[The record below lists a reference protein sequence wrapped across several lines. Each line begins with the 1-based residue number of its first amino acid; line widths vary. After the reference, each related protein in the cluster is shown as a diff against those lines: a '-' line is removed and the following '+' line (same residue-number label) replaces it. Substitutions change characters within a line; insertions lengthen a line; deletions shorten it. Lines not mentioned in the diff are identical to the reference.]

1 MPKLVFAYPGDIDT
15 PTGGYGYD
23 RRIIAGLR
31 ALGWQVDLL
40 PLGPGFPFPSV
51 QTLEC
56 ARRKLEDL
64 PSETCL
70 VVDGLAFGV
79 LAEAA
84 EAVSPRVTLI
94 ALVHHP
100 LCQENGLGSG
110 QSEALHASERLALGF
125 VQHVIVTSSATATQ
139 VEDLFAIPKEQITVI
154 LPGTERQPPC
164 PRQAS
169 ETLNLLAVG
178 TVVRRKGYDLL
189 FEALKTL
196 PMHNWHLDIVG
207 GLDADPNYHRSL
219 LAQADASGIADRVTF
234 HDAVSPDELSG
245 FYQSAD
251 VFVLASRYEG
261 YGMAYTEA
269 LAHGLPVIGS
279 GGGAVRDTL
288 PDEAAI
294 YCGTENVDLL
304 RAALERVMTNRAKRS
319 AMAEAAEA
327 AALKLPTWED
337 AAARFADVLKVA
349 TT

>member
-1 MPKLVFAYPGDIDT
+1 
-15 PTGGYGYD
+15 
-23 RRIIAGLR
+23 
-31 ALGWQVDLL
+31 
-40 PLGPGFPFPSV
+40 
-51 QTLEC
+51 
-56 ARRKLEDL
+56 
-64 PSETCL
+64 
-70 VVDGLAFGV
+70 
-79 LAEAA
+79 
-84 EAVSPRVTLI
+84 
-94 ALVHHP
+94 
-100 LCQENGLGSG
+100 
-110 QSEALHASERLALGF
+110 LHASERVALGF
-125 VQHVIVTSSATATQ
+125 VRHVIVTSSATATQ